1 MINRVNILLIA
12 FFTGFS
18 SIAFCQVDQIAD
30 STSSDVL
37 FDDTD
42 SSEIQILNTDS
53 SEVFPVLIDSV
64 STPSQSVIENQNSV
78 NTNNESDEFIF
89 KPQVSIGTGML
100 TFYGDIGTNH
110 QGYHPMVSRLATTLR
125 LINPLNDYLDVGFYV
140 MFGEIS
146 ANERTI
152 GRNLNFTSNITT
164 GGITLNYNFNH
175 FLKENR
181 IADPYIHIGL
191 ESIEFL
197 SKTDLKDK
205 NNNTYFYW
213 EDGTIRDIS
222 EDDPNSN
229 SAVELNRDYTYES
242 DVRSINDSLFG
253 KYPERSWGV
262 PLEIGANLK
271 VGNRLNFR
279 VGTAVH
285 FTFTDLIDGVTDL
298 NLGNS
303 KNDKMLFTHIAVSYD
318 FNIKKKEIPEF
329 TNPEEDPYLYYR
341 KDTIDSDGDMVVD
354 FADKCAN
361 TPKGIAVDVYG
372 CPLDDDTDGVP
383 NTNDDELATADGNPV
398 DIRGVG
404 LDSADYLLA
413 FRKYKDSIG
422 EFAVWDTSRRSWSS
436 DPRSLKTIIDTKNL
450 NKFNKQ
456 LFIVI
461 GSDVQGVNSTDLWK
475 KLANKDFQVRE
486 SGDSVLYVI
495 GGYSENEI
503 AQKIEEIKKDSS
515 IEIQDVVK
523 IVDDEIIP
531 VEIPD
536 PEPKIEI
543 PEETDTSLVPLMIP
557 SSDVSFRI
565 QIGAFRNKLSKSVFR
580 ELPTV
585 VSVFGDDSLY
595 RFFSGSFTDKTDA
608 ASHKVNLS
616 SSGYND
622 AFIVAFKDGKRIT
635 LKEAGFELN
644 PDFKDN
650 IEIETEP
657 SVNPINAKLVKF
669 RVQVGAYKEKIPTDA
684 LDMYLD
690 IGNVLP
696 KRDIMTGLTKY
707 YLGEFNNYDVA
718 ADFRLKLIEKGLVD
732 CFVVGE
738 FKNNIISTKE
748 AKSLLGQ

>member
-53 SEVFPVLIDSV
+53 SEVFPVLIDSL

-536 PEPKIEI
+536 PESKIEI

>member
-30 STSSDVL
+30 STSGDVL

-53 SEVFPVLIDSV
+53 SEVFPVLIDSL

-229 SAVELNRDYTYES
+229 NAVELNRDYTYES

-329 TNPEEDPYLYYR
+329 TNPEE
-341 KDTIDSDGDMVVD
+341 
-354 FADKCAN
+354 KCN
-361 TPKGIAVDVYG
+361 
-372 CPLDDDTDGVP
+372 C
-383 NTNDDELATADGNPV
+383 
-398 DIRGVG
+398 
-404 LDSADYLLA
+404 
-413 FRKYKDSIG
+413 
-422 EFAVWDTSRRSWSS
+422 
-436 DPRSLKTIIDTKNL
+436 
-450 NKFNKQ
+450 
-456 LFIVI
+456 
-461 GSDVQGVNSTDLWK
+461 
-475 KLANKDFQVRE
+475 
-486 SGDSVLYVI
+486 
-495 GGYSENEI
+495 
-503 AQKIEEIKKDSS
+503 
-515 IEIQDVVK
+515 
-523 IVDDEIIP
+523 
-531 VEIPD
+531 
-536 PEPKIEI
+536 
-543 PEETDTSLVPLMIP
+543 
-557 SSDVSFRI
+557 
-565 QIGAFRNKLSKSVFR
+565 
-580 ELPTV
+580 
-585 VSVFGDDSLY
+585 
-595 RFFSGSFTDKTDA
+595 
-608 ASHKVNLS
+608 
-616 SSGYND
+616 
-622 AFIVAFKDGKRIT
+622 
-635 LKEAGFELN
+635 
-644 PDFKDN
+644 
-650 IEIETEP
+650 
-657 SVNPINAKLVKF
+657 
-669 RVQVGAYKEKIPTDA
+669 
-684 LDMYLD
+684 
-690 IGNVLP
+690 
-696 KRDIMTGLTKY
+696 
-707 YLGEFNNYDVA
+707 
-718 ADFRLKLIEKGLVD
+718 RLQ
-732 CFVVGE
+732 C
-738 FKNNIISTKE
+738 
-748 AKSLLGQ
+748 